1 MTLLAPVGLWF
12 LLALPVIFIL
22 YLIQSRYRPQV
33 VASLMLW
40 KHMARDLEAEA
51 SWRRPRW
58 DLLLALQLLVALVA
72 GVALARPAILG
83 GGGQRL
89 VVVLDTS
96 ASMAARD
103 VQPTRFAAARQQV
116 GEVVSAAP
124 PDARVSLVT
133 AGVKPR
139 VVVEDGSPANVL
151 DALDALQ
158 AEPDAGDLPA
168 ALRVAAGLAAPEAA
182 NGSQVVAVTDGAFEL
197 ALPRQ
202 AVPVSF
208 RLVGGSGQNLAVSE
222 VSLRRPIDRADY
234 LAGFARVVNFGA
246 DARQTSITIVA
257 DSRPVDRSPLQVPA
271 EGHAEAAFK
280 VPADAQSVSVVLAD
294 RDALPADSR
303 VDLAGYAR
311 WSRRATIVSDA
322 PTAWEHVLSVVPDLT
337 TRSIKPQDFAL
348 TTDISPDEIVLFDN
362 VVPAQLPKSGAILIN
377 PPDSSALLTRVDT
390 LARARRVD
398 HFDAGDP
405 LLRGLDIAPLSVQ
418 QLERAATPPWAASS
432 VDAQDTPLI
441 LHGLL
446 GDQRTVIFTFD
457 PSKSNLPHL
466 AAFPLLM
473 TNAVDWLTPGREDV
487 LHAGLGNKT
496 NIQPRAIADIPASSA
511 AAPLPSMSELWPW
524 FVCAAGLFFA
534 AEWAVAIRR
543 G

>member
-1 MTLLAPVGLWF
+1 
-12 LLALPVIFIL
+12 
-22 YLIQSRYRPQV
+22 
-33 VASLMLW
+33 
-40 KHMARDLEAEA
+40 
-51 SWRRPRW
+51 
-58 DLLLALQLLVALVA
+58 VALVA
-72 GVALARPAILG
+72 ALALARPAVLG

-96 ASMAARD
+96 ASMATRD
-103 VQPTRFAAARQQV
+103 VQPTRFAAAQQQV
-116 GEVVSAAP
+116 GQVLSTAA

-133 AGVKPR
+133 SGARPR

-151 DALDALQ
+151 DALDAIQ
-158 AEPDAGDLPA
+158 VEPDAGDLGG

-182 NGSQVVAVTDGAFEL
+182 NGSQVVAVTDGAFDL
-197 ALPRQ
+197 TLPQQ

-208 RLVGGSGQNLAVSE
+208 RLVGGGGQNMAVSE

-257 DSRPVDRSPLQVPA
+257 DARPVDRAPLQVPA
-271 EGHAEAAFK
+271 QGHAEAAFK
-280 VPADAQSVSVVLAD
+280 VPSDAQTVSVVLAD
-294 RDALPADSR
+294 RDPLPADSR
-303 VDLAGYAR
+303 VDVLGYAH

-348 TTDISPDEIVLFDN
+348 TTDVGPDEIVLFDN
-362 VVPAQLPKSGAILIN
+362 VVPAQLPRSGVILVN
-377 PPDSSALLTRVDT
+377 PPDSSPLLARVDT

-398 HFDAGDP
+398 HFDVGDP

-418 QLERAATPPWAASS
+418 QLERAAIPSWAASS

-473 TNAVDWLTPGREDV
+473 TNAIDWLTPGREDV
-487 LHAGLGNKT
+487 PRAGLGDKT
-496 NIQPRAIADIPASSA
+496 NIQPRALADIPASSA

-524 FVCAAGLFFA
+524 LVGAAGLFFA
-534 AEWAVAIRR
+534 AEWAAAIRR

>member
-1 MTLLAPVGLWF
+1 
-12 LLALPVIFIL
+12 
-22 YLIQSRYRPQV
+22 
-33 VASLMLW
+33 
-40 KHMARDLEAEA
+40 
-51 SWRRPRW
+51 
-58 DLLLALQLLVALVA
+58 
-72 GVALARPAILG
+72 
-83 GGGQRL
+83 
-89 VVVLDTS
+89 
-96 ASMAARD
+96 
-103 VQPTRFAAARQQV
+103 
-116 GEVVSAAP
+116 
-124 PDARVSLVT
+124 
-133 AGVKPR
+133 
-139 VVVEDGSPANVL
+139 
-151 DALDALQ
+151 
-158 AEPDAGDLPA
+158 
-168 ALRVAAGLAAPEAA
+168 LRVAAGLAAPEAA

-197 ALPRQ
+197 TLPQQ

-271 EGHAEAAFK
+271 QGHAEAAFK

-303 VDLAGYAR
+303 VDLSGYTH

-348 TTDISPDEIVLFDN
+348 TTDVTPDEIVLFDN
-362 VVPAQLPKSGAILIN
+362 VVPAQLPKAGAILIN

-496 NIQPRAIADIPASSA
+496 NIQPRAVADIPASSA

-524 FVCAAGLFFA
+524 FVGAAGLFFA